1 MRLPE
6 SAEERSRVRIKR
18 VEVITAFLHDH
29 RRQSQ
34 CADVL
39 A

>member
-6 SAEERSRVRIKR
+6 SAEERSRVRIER
-18 VEVITAFLHDH
+18 VELISAFLHDH

-34 CADVL
+34 CAD
-39 A
+39 AFA